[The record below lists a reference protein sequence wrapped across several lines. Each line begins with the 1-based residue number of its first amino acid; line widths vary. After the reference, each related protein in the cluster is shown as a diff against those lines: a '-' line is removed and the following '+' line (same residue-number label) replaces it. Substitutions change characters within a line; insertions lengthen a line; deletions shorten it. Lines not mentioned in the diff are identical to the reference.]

1 MQMLRVFFQLADI
14 VLQCFYGSLQLALSM
29 SDTIDKRNVFL
40 FPDVVK
46 LSAQPF
52 EGMECRFPAIDDPDP
67 VKGLAFLQK
76 LQDLF
81 KEPCLVLRY
90 RLFPDKRVLVRAG
103 FDLCP
108 VNENSFTGDLTQIK
122 ELRCDF

>member
-1 MQMLRVFFQLADI
+1 MLRVFLQFADI
-14 VLQCFYGSLQLALSM
+14 VLQCFYGSLQLALPM
-29 SDTIDKRNVFL
+29 SDAMDKRDIFL
-40 FPDVVK
+40 FSDVVK
-46 LSAQPF
+46 LPSQPF
-52 EGMECRFPAIDDPDP
+52 EGMECRFAAIDNLDP

-76 LQDLF
+76 LQDFF
-81 KEPCLVLRY
+81 KEPGLVLRY